1 MFVKVYT
8 EKVNF
13 RQRNKNIFDRL
24 VFSDEND
31 NIYKDDDYKNA
42 HRTHYLKEIKEDLAW
57 YGSVFKNV
65 KYHFNMSGRSAEDV
79 VSALIREFQL
89 DKV

>member
-1 MFVKVYT
+1 MITALVSQAVNKVIAISPLSYMQ
-8 EKVNF
+8 ELDPLPSSPDICSIELVVSYKS
-13 RQRNKNIFDRL
+13 IFDRL

-57 YGSVFKNV
+57 YGLV
-65 KYHFNMSGRSAEDV
+65 
-79 VSALIREFQL
+79 
-89 DKV
+89 